1 MKILENKEI
10 KRLFILFSCI
20 FTFFIIVSI
29 VILNYQNNVYIEKT
43 NAIIEDIILSINEKY
58 PDVDQQDIIEILNSN
73 SSSSNQQILQRYGI
87 SDEVSAIFSFQQYKT
102 VNIITILVLLAVSN
116 VIIIFIIYMYLKH
129 RKKKIDEL
137 ITYIDNIKNSKY
149 LLDVSDN
156 TEDELNSLKNELYKL
171 TVMLKERTEDSMI
184 QKENVYKLLS
194 DISHQ
199 LKTPLTSIQILL
211 DNLNESKN
219 MDEETRRRFII
230 EITKKVESM
239 NWLIIALL
247 KLSRLDAMAV
257 DFKKENVD
265 VNKMIR
271 EVIENLSVMAEIRN
285 IQVDLLSKDNI
296 YIKAD
301 YNWYKEAISNIVK
314 NAIEHARKKVIISV
328 TENKVYTQI
337 VIKDDGTGISNKDI
351 KHIFDRF
358 YKSKNSDEN
367 SIGIGLALSKSII
380 EKQNGHIYVD
390 SVKNEY
396 TQFIIRY
403 IK

>member
-10 KRLFILFSCI
+10 KRLFILFACI
-20 FTFFIIVSI
+20 FIFFVIISI
-29 VILNYQNNVYIEKT
+29 IILNYQNNIYVQKT
-43 NAIIEDIILSINEKY
+43 NGIIENIILNIEEKY
-58 PDVDQQDIIEILNSN
+58 PDIDQEDIIEILNNN
-73 SSSSNQQILQRYGI
+73 SSNNQQILYKYGI
-87 SDEVSAIFSFQQYKT
+87 DDKISAVFSLQQYKT
-102 VNIITILVLLAVSN
+102 VSIITILILLAISN
-116 VIIIFIIYMYLKH
+116 IIIIFIVYMYLKH

-137 ITYIDNIKNSKY
+137 ITYLDNIKNSKY
-149 LLDVSDN
+149 LLDVSNN

-171 TVMLKERTEDSMI
+171 TVMLKERTEDSI
-184 QKENVYKLLS
+184 SQKENVYKLLS

-219 MDEETRRRFII
+219 MDEETRRKFII

-257 DFKKENVD
+257 DFKEENVD

-271 EVIENLSVMAEIRN
+271 EVIENLSIMAEIRN
-285 IQVDLLSKDNI
+285 IQVEFLSKDNI

-314 NAIEHARKKVIISV
+314 NAIEHAREKVTINIS
-328 TENKVYTQI
+328 ENKVYTQI
-337 VIKDDGTGISNKDI
+337 AIKDDGKGISKKDI

-358 YKSKNSDEN
+358 YKSQNSDEN

-390 SVKNEY
+390 SVENEY

>member
-10 KRLFILFSCI
+10 KRLFILFACI
-20 FTFFIIVSI
+20 FTFFIIISI
-29 VILNYQNNVYIEKT
+29 IILNYQNNIYVQKT
-43 NAIIEDIILSINEKY
+43 NGIIENIILNIEEKY
-58 PDVDQQDIIEILNSN
+58 PDIDQEDIIEILNNDNSSN
-73 SSSSNQQILQRYGI
+73 SKQILQRYGI
-87 SDEVSAIFSFQQYKT
+87 DGNISAVFSLYQYKT
-102 VNIITILVLLAVSN
+102 VSIITIVVLLAISN
-116 VIIIFIIYMYLKH
+116 IIIIFIVYMYLRY

-137 ITYIDNIKNSKY
+137 ITYVDNIKNSKY

-156 TEDELNSLKNELYKL
+156 TEDELNSLKSELYKL
-171 TVMLKERTEDSMI
+171 TVMLKERTEDSMA

-257 DFKKENVD
+257 DFKEENVD
-265 VNKMIR
+265 VNKMIN
-271 EVIENLSVMAEIRN
+271 EVIESLSIMAEIRN
-285 IQVDLLSKDNI
+285 IQVEFISEDNI

-301 YNWYKEAISNIVK
+301 YNWYKEAVSNIVK
-314 NAIEHARKKVIISV
+314 NAIEHAREKVTIKIS
-328 TENKVYTQI
+328 ENKVYTQI
-337 VIKDDGTGISNKDI
+337 VIKDDGIGISKKDI

-358 YKSKNSDEN
+358 YKSQNSDEN

-390 SVKNEY
+390 SIENEY